1 MNKYNAKEYI
11 TLVQAVAD
19 GKTIQY
25 NAGSKSNP
33 DWNDLP
39 EFTACA
45 DACNYRIKPDP
56 REWKACVST
65 IHHAEPGLLFNY
77 DKGDESDPKFE
88 VIRVREI
95 LD

>member
-1 MNKYNAKEYI
+1 MNKETAKDFLPI
-11 TLVQAVAD
+11 VQALAD
-19 GKTIQY
+19 GKTIQLM
-25 NAGSKSNP
+25 NCGEWFNVSSP
-33 DWNDLP
+33 DFSSLP
-39 EFTACA
+39 
-45 DACNYRIKPDP
+45 CNYRIKPDP